1 MIMILKATVKCL
13 CGCSYEMVSCKNHE
27 LAKCPNCSKVFSES
41 DKLVDILKTFNSI
54 DLTKDK
60 DKSTDLF
67 ESVFHNESL
76 VLHSVDENDFNVH
89 YESDN
94 E

>member
-1 MIMILKATVKCL
+1 MILKATVKCT

-27 LAKCPNCSKVFSES
+27 LAKCPNCSKIFSES

>member
-1 MIMILKATVKCL
+1 MILKATVKCT

-67 ESVFHNESL
+67 ESVFYNESL

>member
-1 MIMILKATVKCL
+1 MILKATVKCT

-27 LAKCPNCSKVFSES
+27 LAKCPNCLKVFSES

-54 DLTKDK
+54 DLAKDK

-67 ESVFHNESL
+67 ESVFHKESL
-76 VLHSVDENDFNVH
+76 VLHSVDENNFNVH

>member
-1 MIMILKATVKCL
+1 MILKATIKCS

-41 DKLVDILKTFNSI
+41 DKLIDILKIFNSI
-54 DLTKDK
+54 NLTEEKNDSDLGFDHI
-60 DKSTDLF
+60 F
-67 ESVFHNESL
+67 
-76 VLHSVDENDFNVH
+76 H
-89 YESDN
+89 YESLTLNTVESLSTVSYERDN

>member
-1 MIMILKATVKCL
+1 MILKATIKCS

-41 DKLVDILKTFNSI
+41 DKLIDILKTFNSI

-60 DKSTDLF
+60 DKNTDLF
-67 ESVFHNESL
+67 SPIFYNESL
-76 VLHSVDENDFNVH
+76 SLNSVNEDDLKEH
-89 YESDN
+89 YEKDN

>member
-1 MIMILKATVKCL
+1 MILKATVKCT

>member
-1 MIMILKATVKCL
+1 MILKATIKCS

-41 DKLVDILKTFNSI
+41 DKLIDILKTFNSI

-60 DKSTDLF
+60 NTDSFTSIFL
-67 ESVFHNESL
+67 NESL
-76 VLHSVDENDFNVH
+76 VLHSVNEDDLKEN
-89 YESDN
+89 YEKDN

>member
-1 MIMILKATVKCL
+1 MILKATIKCS
-13 CGCSYEMVSCKNHE
+13 CGCSYEIVSCKNHE

-41 DKLVDILKTFNSI
+41 AKLVDILKTFNSI
-54 DLTKDK
+54 DLAKDK
-60 DKSTDLF
+60 DENTDIF
-67 ESVFHNESL
+67 TSVFHRESL
-76 VLHSVDENDFNVH
+76 ILHSVDENDFSVH

>member
-1 MIMILKATVKCL
+1 MILKATVKCL

-27 LAKCPNCSKVFSES
+27 SVKCPNCSRFFSES
-41 DKLVDILKTFNSI
+41 DKLIDILKTFNSI

-60 DKSTDLF
+60 AKNTDIF

-76 VLHSVDENDFNVH
+76 TLNTIESLDTVH
-89 YESDN
+89 YENDN

>member
-1 MIMILKATVKCL
+1 MVMILKATIKCS

-27 LAKCPNCSKVFSES
+27 IAKCPNCSKIFSES
-41 DKLVDILKTFNSI
+41 NKLVDILKIVNSI

-60 DKSTDLF
+60 NENAYIFT
-67 ESVFHNESL
+67 SVFHRESL
-76 VLHSVDENDFNVH
+76 YLHSVDEDDFSVH
-89 YESDN
+89 FESDN

>member
-1 MIMILKATVKCL
+1 MILKATIKCS

-27 LAKCPNCSKVFSES
+27 LAKCPNCSKIFSES
-41 DKLVDILKTFNSI
+41 DKLIDIMKTFNSI

-60 DKSTDLF
+60 DQSADLLT
-67 ESVFHNESL
+67 SIFHNESL
-76 VLHSVDENDFNVH
+76 SLNSVNEDDFNEH
-89 YESDN
+89 YEKDN

>member
-1 MIMILKATVKCL
+1 MILKATVKCT
-13 CGCSYEMVSCKNHE
+13 CGCSYELVSCKNHE

-41 DKLVDILKTFNSI
+41 DKLVDILKTYNSI

-60 DKSTDLF
+60 DTSTDLF
-67 ESVFHNESL
+67 KSVFHNESL
-76 VLHSVDENDFNVH
+76 VLQSIDENNFNVH
-89 YESDN
+89 YENDN